1 MSLPEYKLLIVLS
14 CIILHYGLSTSIS
27 RQACSF
33 WCDGSLHDPHFDL
46 FVCLPFFFSICAI
59 SGGLACTT
67 PFRVCHRDSCVS
79 STATKVRCALVIL
92 VWNHRDPLVHS
103 FHFKTQSLPNCP
115 SPLLLPLPAGPESC
129 GCFIN
134 HKHGDGLI
142 KNLLI
147 ECLLVIKTS
156 EIFSYVHS
164 EVCLQSIK
172 IPWDI
177 LENRTI
183 PTLWGIPF
191 SKMPSHQFFCAI
203 IIHWVSEENLF

>member
-1 MSLPEYKLLIVLS
+1 MILPEYKLLIVLS

-79 STATKVRCALVIL
+79 STATKIRCALVIS

-103 FHFKTQSLPNCP
+103 FHFKCNYKKPKASLIVPP
-115 SPLLLPLPAGPESC
+115 HF
-129 GCFIN
+129 CF
-134 HKHGDGLI
+134 HFQLVLKAVAVSLI
-142 KNLLI
+142 TNM
-147 ECLLVIKTS
+147 VM
-156 EIFSYVHS
+156 
-164 EVCLQSIK
+164 
-172 IPWDI
+172 D
-177 LENRTI
+177 
-183 PTLWGIPF
+183 
-191 SKMPSHQFFCAI
+191 
-203 IIHWVSEENLF
+203 